1 MRIHQAS
8 RLLFAGALRVIH
20 IVLWLTIPT
29 TMLLWLGLAEVPAEC
44 VPEYGWYQGNVLCVS
59 EDTYLFIVLGTFL
72 PCALAFD
79 LWIMGYMFRA
89 VGRFA
94 RGDGKLP
101 PVRLSAI
108 AAGFGLAWSSLR
120 YWLPIFALILA
131 IKFMSNILP
140 HRAALQA
147 FDSVMLA
154 ALPLMVVLL
163 WGNLVGA
170 ARYAVYRDRS
180 LMYRRRE
187 NIRTAL
193 VNIKATL
200 AHTLLVILVTIFV
213 VNLWEVLE
221 DSSIL
226 TIYSEPIIEAALTAF
241 AFFLLLISWSIACS
255 YLIARYARKIGIGD
269 HLNPNSALDKQ

>member
-1 MRIHQAS
+1 MRNHQAS
-8 RLLFAGALRVIH
+8 RLLLAGAVRVIH
-20 IVLWLTIPT
+20 ITLWLTIPT
-29 TMLLWLGLAEVPAEC
+29 SFLLWLALAEVPAEC

-59 EDTYLFIVLGTFL
+59 EDAYLFIVLGAFL
-72 PCALAFD
+72 PSALAFD
-79 LWIMGYMFRA
+79 LWIMGYMFQA

-101 PVRLSAI
+101 LVRLSAI
-108 AAGFGLAWSSLR
+108 AAGCGLAWSSFG
-120 YWLPIFALILA
+120 YWLPFFAMILGV
-131 IKFMSNILP
+131 KLMSNILP
-140 HRAALQA
+140 YRAALQA

-154 ALPLMVVLL
+154 ALPFMVALL

-170 ARYAVYRDRS
+170 ARYAVYQDRS

-200 AHTLLVILVTIFV
+200 ALTLLVILVTNFIVF
-213 VNLWEVLE
+213 LWQVLE
-221 DSSIL
+221 DMSIL
-226 TIYSEPIIEAALTAF
+226 MVSSDPAIEAALTAF

-255 YLIARYARKIGIGD
+255 YIISRYARAIGIRD
-269 HLNPNSALDKQ
+269 HLDRSALFDKQ

>member
-1 MRIHQAS
+1 MDSGGAIRQLLANGLRIVHM
-8 RLLFAGALRVIH
+8 
-20 IVLWLTIPT
+20 VLWLTIPT
-29 TMLLWLGLAEVPAEC
+29 SFLLWLALAEVPAEC

-59 EDTYLFIVLGTFL
+59 EDTYFLIVLGIFL
-72 PCALAFD
+72 PSTLAID
-79 LWIMGYMFRA
+79 LWISGYMFQA

-108 AAGFGLAWSSLR
+108 AAGVGLAWSSLR
-120 YWLPIFALILA
+120 YWLPFFAMILA
-131 IKFMSNILP
+131 VKFMSNLLP
-140 HRAALQA
+140 YRAALQA

-170 ARYAVYRDRS
+170 ARYAVHRDRS

-187 NIRTAL
+187 NIRMAL

-200 AHTLLVILVTIFV
+200 ALTLLVILVTALAV
-213 VNLWEVLE
+213 GLWEPLE
-221 DSSIL
+221 DLSIL
-226 TIYSEPIIEAALTAF
+226 TIYSDPIIEAALSAF
-241 AFFLLLISWSIACS
+241 AFFLFLISWSIACS
-255 YLIARYARKIGIGD
+255 YLIARYARAIGIGD
-269 HLNPNSALDKQ
+269 HRKDGVRSV